1 MPVSHQ
7 EEVVRV
13 ITGFIDGLDAQ
24 GDEGSEESQE
34 NTQ

>member
-13 ITGFIDGLDAQ
+13 ISEFIDGLDDSVEA
-24 GDEGSEESQE
+24 SQE
-34 NTQ
+34 SNQ